1 MQNEKEVAL
10 QSFID
15 KHVSVVA
22 EKYKAACLAY
32 FTATNS
38 GKDEDYKLASDT
50 QLEWEKT
57 YTNKED
63 FQQIQ
68 NFRLADIHDPLLQ
81 RQLELLFLGYQ
92 SRQIDENTLEEMI
105 QLQSK
110 IENAFA
116 TFRAKID
123 EKEYTDNQIEE
134 ILSASTDSEEV
145 KKAWSASKTIG
156 NVVAPDV
163 IQIIKMR
170 NTIAQSLGYP
180 NYHTMSLQL
189 DEQDPEEISRIFDE
203 LDELT
208 RDAFVQEKEKI
219 DAYLSKKFSIAKDL
233 LRPWHYQNRYF
244 QEAPKIYQ
252 VDIDRYYKEQDI
264 VELSRTY
271 YASLSLPVE
280 SILAMS
286 DLYERPGKYQ
296 HAYCTS
302 DRLWNIRILCN
313 IKSNKKRMDTQLHEL
328 GHAVYDKFIDY
339 KNTPY
344 ILCDAAHTFTTEA
357 IAMMF
362 GRFASNP
369 QWMQD
374 MLHIS
379 EEEKLNIADACFS
392 TLRLEQLVS
401 SRRMQVM
408 YRFEK
413 SMYADPDQDLN
424 TLRRNLVEHYQMMK
438 RPEDRDEPDR
448 ASKIHLACYPCYY
461 HNYMLGELL
470 ASQFYSYIIEQ
481 VLHSQEY
488 VFQSFYSKPEV
499 GSYLKEK
506 IFGVGRMYHW
516 NTMIEKATGEKLTA
530 KYYAKQFVQ

>member
-1 MQNEKEVAL
+1 
-10 QSFID
+10 
-15 KHVSVVA
+15 
-22 EKYKAACLAY
+22 
-32 FTATNS
+32 
-38 GKDEDYKLASDT
+38 
-50 QLEWEKT
+50 
-57 YTNKED
+57 
-63 FQQIQ
+63 
-68 NFRLADIHDPLLQ
+68 
-81 RQLELLFLGYQ
+81 
-92 SRQIDENTLEEMI
+92 
-105 QLQSK
+105 
-110 IENAFA
+110 
-116 TFRAKID
+116 
-123 EKEYTDNQIEE
+123 
-134 ILSASTDSEEV
+134 
-145 KKAWSASKTIG
+145 
-156 NVVAPDV
+156 
-163 IQIIKMR
+163 
-170 NTIAQSLGYP
+170 
-180 NYHTMSLQL
+180 
-189 DEQDPEEISRIFDE
+189 
-203 LDELT
+203 
-208 RDAFVQEKEKI
+208 
-219 DAYLSKKFSIAKDL
+219 
-233 LRPWHYQNRYF
+233 
-244 QEAPKIYQ
+244 
-252 VDIDRYYKEQDI
+252 
-264 VELSRTY
+264 
-271 YASLSLPVE
+271 
-280 SILAMS
+280 
-286 DLYERPGKYQ
+286 
-296 HAYCTS
+296 
-302 DRLWNIRILCN
+302 
-313 IKSNKKRMDTQLHEL
+313 MDTQLHEL